1 MWTEPTVILGQ
12 RTAGLF
18 GNQWPRKMKA
28 VAEVSLER
36 EAKQFVRYFPT
47 KMVAPKSEE
56 WNAYQCYLFFPSEDF
71 PVLFNSYKYFIAL

>member
-36 EAKQFVRYFPT
+36 EAK
-47 KMVAPKSEE
+47 
-56 WNAYQCYLFFPSEDF
+56 
-71 PVLFNSYKYFIAL
+71 